1 MELLKMNNNSLQKL
15 IFMKKILLIFLVIV
29 LFSSNIFAL
38 SLFGAQ
44 DISKEYLSEN
54 DMIDTFTQPKISCE
68 DEEYFVIPIVNSLGE
83 SILFVPISNESSQV
97 YLSETDS
104 FNINLIKTEYLLKS
118 LKNSNPS
125 NYLSSQLIDR
135 INSIITSL
143 NSKKA
148 QLNGLLE
155 KSYSAELNSQIT
167 ITINHINNLIV
178 YLEDLKE
185 SLTSLINFQN
195 SFLSSPDCKDTSSL
209 LNSFDSS
216 FKGYDK
222 LSQASLEYIQE
233 SEQLVTKIVAE
244 DNIPANE
251 ISGLVNLV
259 SPPSS
264 LNSNINYVYESLSST
279 SSFYSKLYLDLKG
292 DDKVSIFIDNLKLR
306 MESVKLNDLMTSY
319 DTSFT
324 NYNNLEHAI
333 TTILNDEYKPYWKEQ
348 SEVDALFRTYNE
360 YNDLVSKAQYSQAI
374 DKVSILKSKSKII
387 IDSGFIEEEVEQ
399 NSVFYYIVISVI
411 IIILIIFLIIIK
423 SKKKPKKQNF
433 TKKTQ
438 KDGLL
443 SYDDPF

>member
-1 MELLKMNNNSLQKL
+1 M
-15 IFMKKILLIFLVIV
+15 
-29 LFSSNIFAL
+29 
-38 SLFGAQ
+38 
-44 DISKEYLSEN
+44 
-54 DMIDTFTQPKISCE
+54 
-68 DEEYFVIPIVNSLGE
+68 
-83 SILFVPISNESSQV
+83 
-97 YLSETDS
+97 
-104 FNINLIKTEYLLKS
+104 
-118 LKNSNPS
+118 
-125 NYLSSQLIDR
+125 
-135 INSIITSL
+135 
-143 NSKKA
+143 
-148 QLNGLLE
+148 
-155 KSYSAELNSQIT
+155 
-167 ITINHINNLIV
+167 

-185 SLTSLINFQN
+185 SLTSLINSQN

-209 LNSFDSS
+209 LKSFDSS

-264 LNSNINYVYESLSST
+264 LNSNINYVYDSLSST

-319 DTSFT
+319 NTSFT

-348 SEVDALFRTYNE
+348 SEVDALFRVYNE
-360 YNDLVSKAQYSQAI
+360 YKDLVSKAQYSQAI